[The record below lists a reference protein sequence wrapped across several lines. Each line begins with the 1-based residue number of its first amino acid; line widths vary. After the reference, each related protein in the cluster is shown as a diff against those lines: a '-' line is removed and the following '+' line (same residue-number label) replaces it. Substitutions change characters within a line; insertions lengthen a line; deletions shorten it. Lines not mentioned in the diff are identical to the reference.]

1 MVGAMLEDMPSRT
14 YWMIVEGDLSERLT
28 FAFGGMPS
36 TRSEGTTAALTTRIR
51 DQAELQGR
59 AVRGRPWAHLEERRS
74 TSRRSADRSLRAR
87 RIRDG
92 RRISPETCFVATQES
107 SLSTSPARATRRGS
121 IWRPTGAFVAIGHLE
136 LLRALLSGG
145 FGLTHSGADAGTSG

>member
-1 MVGAMLEDMPSRT
+1 MLEDMPSRT

-59 AVRGRPWAHLEERRS
+59 TVRGRPWAH
-74 TSRRSADRSLRAR
+74 
-87 RIRDG
+87 
-92 RRISPETCFVATQES
+92 PEATAIDIQTECGSVA
-107 SLSTSPARATRRGS
+107 P
-121 IWRPTGAFVAIGHLE
+121 RPPDPQRT
-136 LLRALLSGG
+136 
-145 FGLTHSGADAGTSG
+145 TD